1 MSFRPIIAV
10 SLVIGLAGCGLN
22 SVPTAEEAAKARWA
36 DVQNEYQ
43 RRSDLIPNLVST
55 VRGFAAQERTVLTEV
70 TEARAKATSV
80 QVSADDLS
88 DPAKVEQFEAAQG
101 ALGQSLGRLL
111 VSVEAYPQL
120 TSNQNFLALQNELS
134 TTENQIGIAR
144 RDYNTAV
151 QAYNTRIRTFPDA
164 IGAKVFYGAEPMTP
178 FKATSPG
185 AETAPAVNFE
195 NK

>member
-10 SLVIGLAGCGLN
+10 SLATLLAGCGLN

-70 TEARAKATSV
+70 TETRARATSV

-88 DPAKVEQFEAAQG
+88 DPAKVQQFEAAQG

-164 IGAKVFYGAEPMTP
+164 IGAKIFYGAEPMTP

-185 AETAPAVNFE
+185 AETAPTVNFE

>member
-10 SLVIGLAGCGLN
+10 SLAIGLAGCGLN

-55 VRGFAAQERTVLTEV
+55 VRGFAAQERAVLTEV
-70 TEARAKATSV
+70 TEARARATSV

-88 DPAKVEQFEAAQG
+88 DPAKVQQFEAAQG

-164 IGAKVFYGAEPMTP
+164 IGAKIFYGAEPMTP

-185 AETAPAVNFE
+185 AETAPTVNFE

>member
-10 SLVIGLAGCGLN
+10 SLAIGLAGCGLN

-55 VRGFAAQERTVLTEV
+55 VRGFAAQERSVLTEV
-70 TEARAKATSV
+70 TEARARATSV

-88 DPAKVEQFEAAQG
+88 DPAKVQQFEAAQG

-164 IGAKVFYGAEPMTP
+164 IGAKVFYGAQPMTP

-185 AETAPAVNFE
+185 AETAPTVNFE